1 GSLSRYS
8 KSTVRRHRR
17 VSHFEVEFALELAIA
32 DIEQG
37 RSYRLDE
44 ALSALAQRRPI
55 PEPSGSRDWDSFFDS
70 EPASADFLTERED
83 VITEEC
89 EPDLGE
95 LPPDA
100 LTNQSGE

>member
-1 GSLSRYS
+1 MKPEANVFDPLRQL
-8 KSTVRRHRR
+8 
-17 VSHFEVEFALELAIA
+17 LELAIA

-55 PEPSGSRDWDSFFDS
+55 PEPSGSRDWDSSFDS